1 MKRRVFLAAT
11 LLPLS
16 GLATP
21 AAQKVQSLDQILHW
35 LDRLPMAHTVQSS
48 NGWTMNGL
56 LEHLAQSVE
65 MSMQGYPQSKGAWF
79 HATVG
84 TAAFSFFKMRG
95 SMTHGL
101 SEPIPGAPALQQLQ
115 TWQSGAVRLRAAI
128 VRFQNYQGALQPHF
142 AYGALSHADYALA
155 HTMHFANH
163 QDKIV
168 IASS

>member
-1 MKRRVFLAAT
+1 MAN
-11 LLPLS
+11 S
-16 GLATP
+16 
-21 AAQKVQSLDQILHW
+21 QKVQSLDEVL
-35 LDRLPMAHTVQSS
+35 LLLSRLPQAQTVQSS
-48 NGWTMNGL
+48 NGWTVNAL
-56 LEHLAQSVE
+56 FEHLAQSIE

-79 HATVG
+79 QATLG
-84 TAAFSFFKMRG
+84 SAAFYVFKMRG

-115 TWQSGAVRLRAAI
+115 TWQSGAARLHAAI

-163 QDKIV
+163 QDKMLIT
-168 IASS
+168 